1 MRGVR
6 SVHHVS
12 LSIAGILAL
21 GLVVVPAFVP
31 QELRADAASR
41 LGGLAQYFD
50 TMLSDAW
57 HSAFTEQGSDHRA
70 GVSASHS
77 GSGSHSGAMPVLT
90 GVEAH
95 PSAAASESP
104 IDISS
109 LELGSFNAGYGAG
122 SNSINGLLR
131 DLLKDD
137 NLGTSGGFEAFAG
150 GSGGGNTLAGFGGDG
165 DRYSGGIGGSSTGGA
180 GRASPTRSS
189 SSKGSLAGSAASRS
203 RNSDGT
209 VRVTDVKPDAHQDR
223 VTGLGNYIVSVNND
237 AGASGEQVAAIESL
251 TNKGSPAGSAASRSQ
266 NSEGTVRVTDV
277 KSNAHQDRVTGLGN
291 DSVSVHAAGASWEQV
306 ASGQFLLSNE
316 PGVSNWIGG
325 PLGGGARDA
334 LDPTNG
340 DVVGQTLN
348 GLDHPFQGDDQLGSV
363 FQNEV
368 NGSANS
374 DGGDGHLLDFKN
386 VPDHDPEAEDHGA
399 LNKTVVTEPGSG
411 PVSGVPE
418 PGSLALL
425 SLGLGALILWGKFQS
440 AR

>member
-1 MRGVR
+1 MKGVR
-6 SVHHVS
+6 FVHQVS

-90 GVEAH
+90 GGEAH

-386 VPDHDPEAEDHGA
+386 VPDHDPQAEDHGA

>member
-6 SVHHVS
+6 SVHDVS

-90 GVEAH
+90 GGEAH

-266 NSEGTVRVTDV
+266 NSAGTVRVTDV

-386 VPDHDPEAEDHGA
+386 EPDPQAEDHGA
-399 LNKTVVTEPGSG
+399 FNKTVVTEPDSG
-411 PVSGVPE
+411 PVSGVQE